1 MQIAGLVDVGRLVHE
16 LLDLVELIDVLLS
29 HKRDGP
35 A

>member
-1 MQIAGLVDVGRLVHE
+1 MQVAGLVDVGGLVHE
-16 LLDLVELIDVLLS
+16 LLDLVELVDVLLG